1 MAYHDIALHCNE
13 HWAKKW
19 GKVIKEMHNHIENC
33 LHVRKFKNMGSFLE

>member
-19 GKVIKEMHNHIENC
+19 GKVKEMHNHIENC
-33 LHVRKFKNMGSFLE
+33 LHVRKLKNMGSLLE